1 MMQSY
6 ESSEWNT
13 DDLQNGMCCVAK
25 RMISVTIKCHS
36 PIQWL
41 PKASSS
47 TSSVIEEKEL
57 PIVRLLECITKRR
70 DGSSEDEPLN
80 HKFLWTGIDT
90 RMISFLREKPQHQI
104 EENTSIRVFRKD
116 QEKRRKQDTQD
127 LDRAENN

>member
-1 MMQSY
+1 MQSY

-57 PIVRLLECITKRR
+57 PIVRLLSVHFETKEAKR
-70 DGSSEDEPLN
+70 
-80 HKFLWTGIDT
+80 
-90 RMISFLREKPQHQI
+90 ISLEK
-104 EENTSIRVFRKD
+104 S
-116 QEKRRKQDTQD
+116 
-127 LDRAENN
+127 